1 MPFLQQPFNSLEIT
15 ADTVAR
21 GYNLLQPLQQVALS
35 TIKSHFLYM
44 NFRINQDENPNQR
57 RRSTNQRRQ
66 SGDPRRGLGFKVL
79 LFQFYI
85 EKKSFFS
92 AFKKDYSYLLRR
104 GPKNKCCKGGKA
116 LQGSCHII
124 CGGNQIVKRPLQEWQ
139 ENFLYVESKE

>member
-1 MPFLQQPFNSLEIT
+1 
-15 ADTVAR
+15 
-21 GYNLLQPLQQVALS
+21 
-35 TIKSHFLYM
+35 M

-57 RRSTNQRRQ
+57 RRSTNQRRRLTDQRRQ
-66 SGDPRRGLGFKVL
+66 SGNPRRGLGFKVL

-124 CGGNQIVKRPLQEWQ
+124 CGGNQFVRRLLQEWQ